1 MDAYQNPYDD
11 RLTQVKKS
19 NIGKPF
25 SLNEPLL
32 VTPKWYMDPP
42 IPYALEKGKEYNL
55 WGLTYEYDWFAS
67 WKYIEIVPGY
77 TFRFLSSKSNEY
89 YQIIIAEPVIM
100 YNIFVYVPLQTFY
113 GKGFIS
119 FRGSVV
125 P

>member
-1 MDAYQNPYDD
+1 
-11 RLTQVKKS
+11 
-19 NIGKPF
+19 
-25 SLNEPLL
+25 
-32 VTPKWYMDPP
+32 MDPYL
-42 IPYALEKGKEYNL
+42 PYLLEKDKKYNL

-67 WKYIEIVPGY
+67 WKSIEIVPGY
-77 TFRFLSSKSNEY
+77 TIRFLASESHEY

-100 YNIFVYVPLQTFY
+100 YNISITVPLQTFY